1 MKIVIAGAGDL
12 GFHLAKLLSHEKQ
25 DIILIDTNQ
34 DVLDYASTHLDVFT
48 LRGDA
53 SSVSVLEQANVSEA
67 NLVLAMTT
75 SEKTNLITAILS
87 KKFGAQQ
94 TIARVDNVEYLN
106 PEQRSI
112 FQELGVDR
120 LISPQQLAAQEIER
134 LLRQCELTDIF
145 EFEGGAINLIGF
157 SIDDNTPEQF
167 RTVGELLKEYTEEQ
181 FRPVAILRKHETI
194 IPREYTRL
202 YAKDHLY
209 FLAGKE
215 QIESILKAV
224 GKTHVKVKNVMIL
237 GGSALAYRTAQL
249 LEDKYHVTIVEG
261 EKERCKML
269 AERLDHALIIK
280 ADPSNIE
287 VLKEEG
293 LGDMDA
299 FIALTPNSETNIIT
313 SLVAESCGVYKTV
326 ALVDNIE
333 YTHISQ
339 NIGVDTLINKK
350 LIAANNV
357 FRFVR
362 KGKIEAITSLHGVDA
377 EIIEYVVH
385 KTNKLT
391 RHPLKSQRFP
401 ENAVIGAV
409 IRGKEC
415 IIPTGEF
422 VLEVD
427 DKVIVFA
434 MPDSLGKLDQI
445 FR

>member
-34 DVLDYASTHLDVFT
+34 DVLDYAATYLDVFT

-53 SSVSVLEQANVSEA
+53 ASVAVLEKAGVSEA
-67 NLVLAMTT
+67 HMVLAMTT
-75 SEKTNLITAILS
+75 SEKTNLVTAILS
-87 KKFGAQQ
+87 KKFGAVQ
-94 TIARVDNVEYLN
+94 TIARVDNIEYLE
-106 PEQRSI
+106 PRQREI

-134 LLRQCELTDIF
+134 LLKQCELTDIF

-157 SIDDNTPEQF
+157 SIDENTPERF
-167 RTVGELLKEYTEEQ
+167 RTVGELLKEYTEQQ

-202 YAKDHLY
+202 HDKDQLF

-224 GKTHVKVKNVMIL
+224 GKTQVKVRNVMIL
-237 GGSALAYRTAQL
+237 GGSPLAYRTAKL
-249 LEDKYHVTIVEG
+249 LEETYFVTIVEG
-261 EKERCKML
+261 DKEKCRQLTEEL
-269 AERLDHALIIK
+269 NHALIIK

-293 LGDMDA
+293 LSDMDA

-313 SLVAESCGVYKTV
+313 SLMAESLGVYKTV
-326 ALVDNIE
+326 ALVDNTD

-362 KGKIEAITSLHGVDA
+362 KGKIEAITGLHGVDA

-385 KTNKLT
+385 RQNRLT
-391 RHPLKSQRFP
+391 KHPLKQQHFP
-401 ENAVIGAV
+401 KNTVIGAI
-409 IRGKEC
+409 IRGTQC
-415 IIPTGEF
+415 IIPTGDF
-422 VLEVD
+422 QLAVD
-427 DKVIVFA
+427 DKVIIFA